1 MLKSLPPALT
11 LEVEVVRY
19 FSHTK
24 LNDLPLMQQLWRRA
38 RACNYLLET
47 VEDPNEKKKLAHE
60 GLECAEAAYSL
71 NPNSAASNKWMAI
84 MTSTVGNFRATK
96 EKIAGAYVIR
106 VSE

>member
-1 MLKSLPPALT
+1 
-11 LEVEVVRY
+11 
-19 FSHTK
+19 
-24 LNDLPLMQQLWRRA
+24 MQQLWRRA